1 MVGLQYLDA
10 STSQFLRAGSGLI
23 FVALMK
29 QYILK
34 DRLVSFNDSSYLH
47 YCMGTIINICSF
59 VHEYTVHISLG
70 WCFLDCDQCGD
81 Y

>member
-1 MVGLQYLDA
+1 MLTAIQMLSMVGLQYLDA
-10 STSQFLRAGSGLI
+10 SISQFLRGGSGLI

-34 DRLVSFNDSSYLH
+34 DRLVRFINCV
-47 YCMGTIINICSF
+47 CMNSLTSTIINI
-59 VHEYTVHISLG
+59 YSLA
-70 WCFLDCDQCGD
+70 